1 MIHSGRGLKWECT
14 GRERTVAL
22 AQMEHAMK
30 DNPVFGSFGRFQET
44 PKAEMTLYNTPSELF
59 TPAVVT
65 AENLKAEIIDKNI
78 VPAATLCVDRYVDG
92 CKKLGITP

>member
-1 MIHSGRGLKWECT
+1 MS
-14 GRERTVAL
+14 
-22 AQMEHAMK
+22 
-30 DNPVFGSFGRFQET
+30 
-44 PKAEMTLYNTPSELF
+44 LYDTPSQLF

-65 AENLKAEIIDKNI
+65 ADNLKAEIIDKNI